1 MNMNRQ
7 LGLSAP
13 SRFATM
19 DGNQPFDPIEPEFA
33 QSAQD
38 LDAIAE
44 QEGRDLVNTAK
55 DVAEDAL
62 DKGKEIGSLVVGEG
76 EKALGAL
83 SRSTSRLDAQ
93 ERVFSF
99 LPNSI
104 LVICLLE
111 MLELKANSSCEILFF
126 FLASLILFPNLPFT
140 MQ

>member
-1 MNMNRQ
+1 MNLNRS
-7 LGLSAP
+7 LGLSTP
-13 SRFATM
+13 SRFAAM

-33 QSAQD
+33 EGAQD

-62 DKGKEIGSLVVGEG
+62 EKGKEIGSLVVGEG

-104 LVICLLE
+104 LVYGLVGLGIYYLT
-111 MLELKANSSCEILFF
+111 KK
-126 FLASLILFPNLPFT
+126 
-140 MQ
+140 